1 LIGDEVK
8 NVSSRIFTR
17 IDRLVDQLHDEGF
30 RNSYLSRQLKA
41 FLAAQIRAL
50 RGEKTQ
56 TAFGKDLGKP
66 QSVVSRLENE
76 RLSGLHVQTL
86 IDIAQK
92 LKIGVIIRFV
102 EFTEFLRYTE
112 DYSDQALAPAPYDQ
126 GKVDS
131 LARWS
136 ESLSFEPSQTQLAQ
150 IDKEFVT
157 VITNQMAVE
166 QSAHQN
172 LYVSPWQANRG
183 TRAMGY
189 RHPQGV
195 IGFPNALATPLY
207 AVQTFSDTTSE
218 PRYVLY
224 AQEIARLKTE
234 NANLK
239 MALLSRVPGSQD
251 FKWVKNFESIDP
263 QTARFGGQPLQ
274 DVAI

>member
-1 LIGDEVK
+1 MIGDEAK
-8 NVSSRIFTR
+8 NAPSRLTR
-17 IDRLVDQLHDEGF
+17 IGGLAKQLHDDGF

-126 GKVDS
+126 GKVDR

-136 ESLSFEPSQTQLAQ
+136 ESRVSIRPAEDVLKEYETEEAEQLLRENAELR
-150 IDKEFVT
+150 KENNDLKEENT
-157 VITNQMAVE
+157 
-166 QSAHQN
+166 
-172 LYVSPWQANRG
+172 
-183 TRAMGY
+183 
-189 RHPQGV
+189 
-195 IGFPNALATPLY
+195 
-207 AVQTFSDTTSE
+207 
-218 PRYVLY
+218 
-224 AQEIARLKTE
+224 RLKSAFLIWGE
-234 NANLK
+234 NFYDTSGFDSGDDQTGIAYIVADGNSLTIADAGTTLK
-239 MALLSRVPGSQD
+239 ILS
-251 FKWVKNFESIDP
+251 
-263 QTARFGGQPLQ
+263 
-274 DVAI
+274 